1 MDTDIINWLII
12 NDKISKYNNKC
23 KELKELRKEYQE
35 KIINDLD
42 NMETEFT
49 IEKIK
54 IKVRVAK
61 INKYSNFSD
70 KYLLEKFN
78 EYFNDKEISEELLKY
93 LKDNR
98 KCDKKYMLKKEILD

>member
-1 MDTDIINWLII
+1 MNTDIINWLII
-12 NDKISKYNNKC
+12 DDKINKYNNKC
-23 KELKELRKEYQE
+23 KELKELRKEYQD
-35 KIINDLD
+35 KIINELD

-54 IKVRVAK
+54 IKVRVSE

-78 EYFNDKEISEELLKY
+78 EYFNDKEISDELLKY

-98 KCDKKYMLKKEILD
+98 NHSKKFILKKEILD